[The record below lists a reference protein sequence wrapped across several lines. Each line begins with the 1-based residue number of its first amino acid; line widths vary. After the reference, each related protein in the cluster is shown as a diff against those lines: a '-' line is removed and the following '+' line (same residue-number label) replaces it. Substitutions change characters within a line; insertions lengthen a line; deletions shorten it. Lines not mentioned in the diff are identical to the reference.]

1 MSTFDDGERA
11 MSGDAVVTASF
22 GPVVVRPLSA
32 SVGGEVI
39 GIDLSRPL
47 GQAAIDG
54 LKAAWDRYAL
64 LLIRDQQ
71 LEPDVQIAF
80 SRHFGPL
87 QEVAQKQYQMQG
99 RPEIFIIGNAEEGG
113 KRVADS
119 SVGRLWHS
127 DQSFIPYP
135 ALGSALYG
143 VECPPEGAD
152 TLFGNSYTAYETL
165 PETTK
170 ARLEGLHGVHSF
182 AFYYEG
188 LRQRDPSQ
196 PELTEARRKAY
207 PDVLHPAVR
216 RHPRTGR
223 KALFV
228 NPAYM
233 TGFAELP
240 GEEGTELME
249 ELFAH
254 QIRPEFTHA
263 HKWRAGDLVMWQ
275 NVGLIH
281 VATSFDMERYTRR
294 MHRTT
299 IGSTPEEYRLSLL
312 TGETRL
318 AS

>member
-1 MSTFDDGERA
+1 MVLDT
-11 MSGDAVVTASF
+11 SF
-22 GPVVVRPLSA
+22 GPVQVRPLSPA
-32 SVGGEVI
+32 LGAEVVGLDLSQPLADEVI
-39 GIDLSRPL
+39 N
-47 GQAAIDG
+47 G

-64 LLIRDQQ
+64 LLVRGQK

-80 SRHFGPL
+80 SRRFGAL

-113 KRVADS
+113 KRIADV

-127 DQSFIPYP
+127 DQSFIAFP

-143 VECPPEGAD
+143 VACPPEGAD
-152 TLFGNSYTAYETL
+152 TLFGNSYAAYETL
-165 PETTK
+165 PDELKQRIET
-170 ARLEGLHGVHSF
+170 LHGVHSF
-182 AFYYEG
+182 AHYYAG

-196 PELTEARRKAY
+196 APLTDERRKAY

-223 KALFV
+223 RALFV

-240 GEEGTELME
+240 GSEGTALME
-249 ELFAH
+249 RLFVH
-254 QIRPEFTHA
+254 QLDSTFLYA
-263 HKWRAGDLVMWQ
+263 HKWRDGDLLMWQ
-275 NVGLIH
+275 NIGLIH
-281 VATSFDMERYTRR
+281 VATSFDTERYTRR

-299 IGSTPEEYRLSLL
+299 IAASPEEYRLSLL
-312 TGETRL
+312 PEATRL

>member
-1 MSTFDDGERA
+1 MA
-11 MSGDAVVTASF
+11 GDAVVTTSF
-22 GPVVVRPLSA
+22 GPVLVRPLSA
-32 SVGGEVI
+32 AVGGEVI
-39 GIDLSRPL
+39 GLDLRQPL
-47 GQAAIDG
+47 SQATIDG
-54 LKAAWDRYAL
+54 LKAAWDRHAL
-64 LLIRDQQ
+64 LVFRGQQ
-71 LEPDVQIAF
+71 LEPDAQIAF

-113 KRVADS
+113 RRVADS

-143 VECPPEGAD
+143 VACPPEGAD
-152 TLFGNSYTAYETL
+152 TLFGNSYTAYESL
-165 PETTK
+165 PEATK
-170 ARLEGLHGVHSF
+170 RRLDGLHGIHSF
-182 AFYYEG
+182 TFYYEG

-196 PELTEARRKAY
+196 PELTEERRKAY

-240 GEEGTELME
+240 GEEGHALME

-254 QIRPEFTHA
+254 QTQAQFVYA

-281 VATSFDMERYTRR
+281 VATPFDMDRYTRR

-299 IGSTPEEYRLSLL
+299 IASTPEEYRLSLL
-312 TGETRL
+312 PGETRL

>member
-1 MSTFDDGERA
+1 MAGEA
-11 MSGDAVVTASF
+11 GTAKF
-22 GPVVVRPLSA
+22 GPVTVRPLSA
-32 SVGGEVI
+32 TVGGEVV
-39 GIDLSRPL
+39 GLDLSRPL
-47 GQAAIDG
+47 DRDAVDG

-64 LLIRDQQ
+64 LLFRGQA
-71 LEPDVQIAF
+71 LEPDAQIAF

-87 QEVAQKQYQMQG
+87 QEVAQKAYQMQG

-113 KRVADS
+113 RKVADS

-165 PETTK
+165 PEATRRAWRACTDPQL
-170 ARLEGLHGVHSF
+170 RLLLRGP
-182 AFYYEG
+182 
-188 LRQRDPSQ
+188 RQRDPSQ
-196 PELTEARRKAY
+196 PPLSDERRRAY

-240 GEEGTELME
+240 GDEGTELME

-263 HKWRAGDLVMWQ
+263 HQWRAGDLVMWQ

-299 IGSTPEEYRLSLL
+299 IGSTPEEYRLSLIEG
-312 TGETRL
+312 GETRL

>member
-1 MSTFDDGERA
+1 MTGEA
-11 MSGDAVVTASF
+11 AGAAKF
-22 GPVVVRPLSA
+22 GPVTVRPLSA
-32 SVGGEVI
+32 AVGGEVV
-39 GIDLSRPL
+39 GLDLSRPL
-47 GQAAIDG
+47 DQAAVDG
-54 LKAAWDRYAL
+54 LKAAWDRHAL
-64 LLIRDQQ
+64 LLFRGQA
-71 LEPDVQIAF
+71 LEPDAQIAF

-87 QEVAQKQYQMQG
+87 QEVAQKAYQMQG

-113 KRVADS
+113 RKVADS

-127 DQSFIPYP
+127 DQSFITYP

-152 TLFGNSYTAYETL
+152 TLFGNSYAAYEAL
-165 PETTK
+165 PEATK
-170 ARLEGLHGVHSF
+170 ARLEGLHGIHSF

-196 PELTEARRKAY
+196 PPLSDERRRAY

-240 GEEGTELME
+240 GDEGTELME

-263 HKWRAGDLVMWQ
+263 HQWRAGDLVMWQ

-299 IGSTPEEYRLSLL
+299 IGSTPEEYRLSLIDGS
-312 TGETRL
+312 GEGRL